1 MTPSP
6 SPRSSRLRSYG
17 AASVAVPAAYLSLCF
32 LWSTT
37 WIGIK
42 VGLHGAPPL
51 IGAGL
56 RFLLAAS
63 CLGAVWVARGGS
75 LRVPGEQRRFVALTA
90 LCTFGVPYAL
100 VYLGETEVTSGLAAV
115 LFSTMPLYAALLARR
130 FLPGEPL
137 TRLRLAGILLG
148 IAGLVV
154 VFHGGL
160 AIRAGTLAV
169 LAMVGVL
176 AAPAFSAVGQVLAR
190 RNVGSLPIP
199 LLLAW
204 AMAGGGVL
212 LLASGLVFE
221 PRRLALDGRTLGS
234 IAYLAVAGS
243 VAGFS
248 LLYWLVA
255 RITVVS
261 LSLLNLVLPILALV
275 EGWAVYGESLNLS
288 LALGSVVVASGI
300 GLASLGALRS
310 TRAAS
315 DQRADSLRGLER
327 ADADPDAADDRE
339 QERRRP
345 PEPYAQPRL
354 AALLHAVDAL
364 VEAPE
369 DEPPRALPVGG
380 EEDALR
386 DQRRADGDPR
396 PARPAR
402 VADGVEVEAERR
414 HE

>member
-1 MTPSP
+1 MQAPKPSHRP
-6 SPRSSRLRSYG
+6 SVGRALNWHGQPHAQLQPPASSPARRQETVGDAPVTRFRSYDE
-17 AASVAVPAAYLSLCF
+17 VPLAVPAAYVLLCF

-63 CLGAVWVARGGS
+63 CLGSVWLARGGS
-75 LRVPGEQRRFVALTA
+75 LRVPRVHRRFVALTA
-90 LCTFGVPYAL
+90 VCTFGVPYAL

-137 TRLRLAGILLG
+137 TRLRLLGILLG

-160 AIRAGTLAV
+160 ALRATTLAV
-169 LAMVGVL
+169 LAMIGVL
-176 AAPAFSAVGQVLAR
+176 AAPAFAATGQVLAR
-190 RNVGSLPIP
+190 RNVGALPVP
-199 LLLAW
+199 VLLAW
-204 AMAGGGVL
+204 AMLGGGLL
-212 LLASGLVFE
+212 LLAAGLAFE
-221 PRRLALDGRTLGS
+221 PRHLELDGRTLGS

-300 GLASLGALRS
+300 GLASLGSVRS
-310 TRAAS
+310 ARAAQTSERIPCAVSNAPTPTQTQPTIVNTRAAGRQS
-315 DQRADSLRGLER
+315 QT
-327 ADADPDAADDRE
+327 
-339 QERRRP
+339 RRR
-345 PEPYAQPRL
+345 
-354 AALLHAVDAL
+354 
-364 VEAPE
+364 
-369 DEPPRALPVGG
+369 GC
-380 EEDALR
+380 
-386 DQRRADGDPR
+386 R
-396 PARPAR
+396 PSCTP
-402 VADGVEVEAERR
+402 
-414 HE
+414 